1 MVSAAAV
8 WALCATGALA
18 QTEIEFIQWW
28 EPEMPAGAL
37 RGIMDDFEAANPD
50 IKVTLVSGPY
60 SATHDQ
66 IVVGAASGTLSDVV
80 GLDGAWVNG
89 LAKQGAIASMDPLMD
104 AAGYDR
110 SQIADIIKVDGQ
122 SVMFPLASFVYPV
135 FVNLDLAKAAG
146 VESMPT
152 NRTEFAE
159 AAKKMTNADKNQFGW
174 VLPLSLETPN
184 GIQNDVMSW
193 VWASGAS
200 MLKDG
205 QPDVENEAV
214 VGTLEYI
221 KSLNDAG
228 VISPGIFAKKEQD
241 KVEEFVNGRVG
252 MMVDSLAHINLIRE
266 RNPDLNF
273 GISAV
278 PAADGYEGKRGL
290 PYASWGIGISE
301 GSENKEAAWKLVEY
315 LMSPEV
321 NSRLV
326 TIANAF
332 PGNVN
337 AKPDL
342 SKSDPA
348 VRGSLRD
355 LPAGLSGE
363 RVRRPA
369 GRGGADAPDGR
380 RGAEDARRAA
390 DRAGSGRRHAEA
402 VGGRVRQVGAHAAS
416 AARRRRAADVAVPR
430 AELRWKGAPHGQRH
444 PGCDRTARPGP
455 ASGA

>member
-1 MVSAAAV
+1 MRVRGFGTRMLSAAAV
-8 WALCATGALA
+8 WALCAGGALA

-37 RGIMDDFEAANPD
+37 RGIMDEFEKANPD

-60 SATHDQ
+60 STTHDQ

-89 LAKQGAIASMDPLMD
+89 LSKQGAIASLDPLMD

-110 SQIADIIKVDGQ
+110 TQIADIIKVDGQ

-135 FVNLDLAKAAG
+135 FVNLDIAKAAG
-146 VESMPT
+146 VDQMPAD
-152 NRTEFAE
+152 RSEFAD
-159 AAKKMTNADKNQFGW
+159 AAKKMTDADKNQFGW

-184 GIQNDVMSW
+184 GIQNDVMAW

-205 QPDVENEAV
+205 KPDLENETV
-214 VGTLEYI
+214 VGTLDYI
-221 KSLNDAG
+221 KALNDAG
-228 VISPGIFAKKEQD
+228 VISPGTFAKKEQD

-252 MMVDSLAHINLIRE
+252 MMIDSLAHINLIRE
-266 RNPDLNF
+266 RNPELNF

-278 PAADGYEGKRGL
+278 PAVDGYTGKRGM

-301 GSENKEAAWKLVEY
+301 GSEHKEEAWKLVEY

-321 NSRLV
+321 NSKLV

-332 PGNVN
+332 PGNVH

-342 SKSDPA
+342 SKSDP
-348 VRGSLRD
+348 LF
-355 LPAGLSGE
+355 
-363 RVRRPA
+363 
-369 GRGGADAPDGR
+369 
-380 RGAEDARRAA
+380 
-390 DRAGSGRRHAEA
+390 AEA
-402 VGGRVRQVGAHAAS
+402 FKIYQEGYLANEFVGLPVAEELMRQMDIEVQKLLEGQVTAQEAA
-416 AARRRRAADVAVPR
+416 AATQKQWE
-430 AELRWKGAPHGQRH
+430 AEFAK
-444 PGCDRTARPGP
+444 
-455 ASGA
+455 

>member
-1 MVSAAAV
+1 MNVKKTRTTLMSAAV
-8 WALCATGALA
+8 LALFATGAFA
-18 QTEIEFIQWW
+18 QTNLEFIQWW

-37 RGIMDDFEAANPD
+37 RGIMDDFETANPD

-66 IVVGAASGTLSDVV
+66 IVVGAASGTLSDIV

-89 LAKQGAIASMDPLMD
+89 LAKQGAIASMDSLMD
-104 AAGYDR
+104 AANYDR

-146 VESMPT
+146 VDSLPAT
-152 NRTEFAE
+152 RSEFAE
-159 AAKKMTNADKNQFGW
+159 AAKKMTNADKNEFGW

-193 VWASGAS
+193 AWASGAS

-205 QPDVENEAV
+205 KPDLDNEAV

-266 RNPDLNF
+266 RNPNLNF
-273 GISAV
+273 GISAL
-278 PAADGYEGKRGL
+278 PAVDGYSGKRGL

-301 GSENKEAAWKLVEY
+301 GSEHKEEAWKLVEY

-321 NSRLV
+321 NARLV
-326 TIANAF
+326 SIANAF

-337 AKPDL
+337 AKPDF
-342 SKSDPA
+342 SKSDPLFEEAFKIFQSGYLANEFVGLPVAEELMRQMA
-348 VRGSLRD
+348 VEVQKMLEGQQT
-355 LPAGLSGE
+355 AK
-363 RVRRPA
+363 
-369 GRGGADAPDGR
+369 
-380 RGAEDARRAA
+380 
-390 DRAGSGRRHAEA
+390 EA
-402 VGGRVRQVGAHAAS
+402 VAATQKQW
-416 AARRRRAADVAVPR
+416 D
-430 AELRWKGAPHGQRH
+430 AEFAK
-444 PGCDRTARPGP
+444 
-455 ASGA
+455 

>member
-1 MVSAAAV
+1 LRAKQLSTVVSAAAV
-8 WALCATGALA
+8 WLLCASGALS
-18 QTEIEFIQWW
+18 QTNIEFIQWW

-37 RGIMDDFEAANPD
+37 RGIIDDFEKANPD

-60 SATHDQ
+60 STTHDQ
-66 IVVGAASGTLSDVV
+66 IVAGAASGTLSDVV

-89 LAKQGAIASMDPLMD
+89 LAKQGAITSMDPLMD
-104 AAGYDR
+104 AANYDR
-110 SQIADIIKVDGQ
+110 SQIADIIKVDGK

-146 VESMPT
+146 VDKMPT

-159 AAKKMTNADKNQFGW
+159 AAKKMTNADKNQSGW

-184 GIQNDVMSW
+184 GIQNDVMAW

-205 QPDVENEAV
+205 KPDLENEAV
-214 VGTLEYI
+214 VGTLNYV
-221 KSLNDAG
+221 KQLNDAG

-252 MMVDSLAHINLIRE
+252 MMIDSLAHINLIRE
-266 RNPDLNF
+266 RNPKLNF

-278 PAADGYEGKRGL
+278 PAIDGYTGKRGM

-301 GSENKEAAWKLVEY
+301 GSEHKQEAWKLVDY

-321 NSRLV
+321 NAKLV

-332 PGNVN
+332 PGNKN

-342 SKSDPA
+342 SKSDPLFSEA
-348 VRGSLRD
+348 FKIYQNGYLANEFTG
-355 LPAGLSGE
+355 LPVAEELMRE
-363 RVRRPA
+363 MDIEVQKLL
-369 GRGGADAPDGR
+369 DGQET
-380 RGAEDARRAA
+380 AEQAA
-390 DRAGSGRRHAEA
+390 AATQKQWEAEFA
-402 VGGRVRQVGAHAAS
+402 
-416 AARRRRAADVAVPR
+416 
-430 AELRWKGAPHGQRH
+430 K
-444 PGCDRTARPGP
+444 
-455 ASGA
+455 

>member
-1 MVSAAAV
+1 MLSAAAV
-8 WALCATGALA
+8 WALCASGALA

-37 RGIMDDFEAANPD
+37 RGIMDDFEKANPD

-60 SATHDQ
+60 STTHDQ

-89 LAKQGAIASMDPLMD
+89 LSKQGAIASLDPLMD
-104 AAGYDR
+104 AAAYDR
-110 SQIADIIKVDGQ
+110 SQIADIIKVDGR

-146 VESMPT
+146 VDKMPT

-159 AAKKMTNADKNQFGW
+159 AAKKMTNPDKNQFGW

-184 GIQNDVMSW
+184 GIQNDVMAW

-205 QPDVENEAV
+205 KPDLENETV

-266 RNPDLNF
+266 RNPKLNF

-278 PAADGYEGKRGL
+278 PAVDGYTGKRGM

-301 GSENKEAAWKLVEY
+301 GSNHKEEAWKLVEY

-321 NSRLV
+321 NSKLV

-332 PGNVN
+332 PGNVK

-342 SKSDPA
+342 SKSDPLFSEA
-348 VRGSLRD
+348 FKIYQEGYLANEFVG
-355 LPAGLSGE
+355 LP
-363 RVRRPA
+363 V
-369 GRGGADAPDGR
+369 
-380 RGAEDARRAA
+380 AEELMR
-390 DRAGSGRRHAEA
+390 EM
-402 VGGRVRQVGAHAAS
+402 
-416 AARRRRAADVAVPR
+416 DVEVQKLL
-430 AELRWKGAPHGQRH
+430 EGQT
-444 PGCDRTARPGP
+444 TARE
-455 ASGA
+455 AAAVTQKQWEAEFAK

>member
-1 MVSAAAV
+1 MTMKRTRATMMSAVAV
-8 WALCATGALA
+8 WALCASGALA

-28 EPEMPAGAL
+28 EPELPSGAL

-60 SATHDQ
+60 STTHDQ

-89 LAKQGAIASMDPLMD
+89 LAKQGAIAAMDPLMD
-104 AAGYDR
+104 AAGFDR
-110 SQIADIIKVDGQ
+110 SQVADIIEVDGK

-135 FVNLDLAKAAG
+135 FVNLDLAEASG

-152 NRTEFAE
+152 NRSEFAD
-159 AAKKMTNADKNQFGW
+159 AAQKMTDADANQYGW

-184 GIQNDVMSW
+184 GIQNDVMAW

-200 MLKDG
+200 MMSDG
-205 QPDVENEAV
+205 QPDVDNEAV
-214 VGTLEYI
+214 VGALDYI

-252 MMVDSLAHINLIRE
+252 MMIDSLAHINLIRE

-278 PAADGYEGKRGL
+278 PAVDGYEGKRGM

-301 GSENKEAAWKLVEY
+301 GTENKEEAWKLVEY

-321 NSRLV
+321 NAKLV

-342 SKSDPA
+342 SQSDPLFTEA
-348 VRGSLRD
+348 FEIFQQGYLANEFVG
-355 LPAGLSGE
+355 LPVAEELMRQMDIE
-363 RVRRPA
+363 VQKMF
-369 GRGGADAPDGR
+369 DGQQTAQEAAAATQTQWE
-380 RGAEDARRAA
+380 AEFA
-390 DRAGSGRRHAEA
+390 
-402 VGGRVRQVGAHAAS
+402 
-416 AARRRRAADVAVPR
+416 
-430 AELRWKGAPHGQRH
+430 K
-444 PGCDRTARPGP
+444 
-455 ASGA
+455 